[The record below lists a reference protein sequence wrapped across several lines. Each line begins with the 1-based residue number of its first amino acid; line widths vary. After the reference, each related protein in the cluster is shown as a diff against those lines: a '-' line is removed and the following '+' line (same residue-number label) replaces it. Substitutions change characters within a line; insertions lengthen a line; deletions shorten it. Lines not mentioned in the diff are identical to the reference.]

1 VQFWSFLLCI
11 YGVVIVSEAETC
23 QETAPELYKATARFA
38 WTGFALA
45 IACIITSL
53 STAIFVMLMR
63 TGAITTSDA
72 APQGTLDLC
81 RVVQVGDVG
90 SPEDSKL
97 LAPDDDGEAQ
107 TCPICMEVRERE
119 RAKCAR
125 EAIICIGNGCCAD
138 SNVHTS
144 SAGRTTQDRVI
155 SADRVFVRG

>member
-1 VQFWSFLLCI
+1 MQFWSFLLCI

-72 APQGTLDLC
+72 AASPSSRCVT
-81 RVVQVGDVG
+81 RNVVAHDGRTG
-90 SPEDSKL
+90 SCVE
-97 LAPDDDGEAQ
+97 GI
-107 TCPICMEVRERE
+107 TCPTGSRSPVYAGGAGAFRCFGMATERW
-119 RAKCAR
+119 
-125 EAIICIGNGCCAD
+125 
-138 SNVHTS
+138 
-144 SAGRTTQDRVI
+144 SAV
-155 SADRVFVRG
+155 AV